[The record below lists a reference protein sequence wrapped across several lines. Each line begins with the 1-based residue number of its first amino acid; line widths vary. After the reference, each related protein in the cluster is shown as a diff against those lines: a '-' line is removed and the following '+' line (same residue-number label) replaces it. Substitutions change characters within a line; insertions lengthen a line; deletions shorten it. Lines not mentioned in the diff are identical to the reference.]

1 MKICIITG
9 TFRPGA
15 SGPSTYLYNLCNSL
29 IGKGHKVGIITYGK
43 LREESELLK
52 GKEEKDKYPF
62 PIKRISRSYPLPL
75 RLFIF
80 FYNIILIG
88 RHYDLLYVN
97 DYGLPA
103 AFANFFLR
111 KPMVMKIVGDFAW
124 EYSIRHGL
132 IESNQDIDEFQENNF
147 GFKVWFFKKLQRF
160 YVRRAKKI
168 ITPSRY
174 LKNIINGWGFPEQK
188 IEVIYNAVD
197 VQRYVLKY
205 SKEEARKHLNLDPK
219 AKIILTVAR
228 LAPWKGADKVIRL
241 LPEILKEIPQVK
253 YSVIGEGDRS
263 NLDKLVKSY
272 GIKDRVIFTGR
283 IAYSEIP
290 YWFKSADVLVLYS
303 GYEGFSHVIL
313 EAMAVGLPIIASKK
327 GGNPEAIDDG
337 INGLLIPISK
347 EEELKKAII
356 KVLTNQEVAQKLVRE
371 GKKKIQKFNWDNL
384 IKQTFEVFK
393 SVL

>member
-15 SGPSTYLYNLCNSL
+15 SGPSTYLYNLCNTL

-43 LREESELLK
+43 PREESESLK
-52 GKEEKDKYPF
+52 NEEEKDKYPF

-103 AFANFFLR
+103 VFANFFLR

-132 IESNQDIDEFQENNF
+132 VEPNQDVDEFQEKNF

-160 YVRRAKKI
+160 YVKKAKKI

-174 LKNIINGWGFPEQK
+174 LENIISGWGIPKEK

-197 VQRYVLKY
+197 VQRYALKY

-283 IAYSEIP
+283 IAYPEIP

-356 KVLTNQEVAQKLVRE
+356 KVLTNQEFAQKLVRE
-371 GKKKIQKFNWDNL
+371 GKEKIKKFNWDNL
-384 IKQTFEVFK
+384 IAETLKVFEN
-393 SVL
+393 L